1 MADEAD
7 ETFYDEEESEGGPVK
22 PFLEHLEDLRW
33 TLIKVFTS
41 LAVAMLVCLVAG
53 NHLVRFL
60 TYPLQVASRHYTA
73 PAGSVLTVHWG
84 TNVVARLD
92 RSEVK
97 QWLPG
102 LGTNVQ
108 ALRVAPTEVNGQWVL
123 ALQPETHGS
132 LPEPDPFVLLKNYS
146 PISAFMVAIKLALY
160 GGLVL
165 ALPFMLYFI
174 GQFVLPA
181 LKVHEKRFV
190 LRALGIGG
198 FLFVLGMAF
207 CYFVLLEVALGA
219 TVQFSYWLGF
229 RADEWRAED
238 YITFVCMFM
247 LVMGVSFELPVVLLA
262 LVKIGLLDYEKLRTF
277 RPYWVVA
284 ELVICAFLTPSG
296 DPFTMILMAIPVHLL
311 YEVSTLIAWYWAR
324 RERRLAQAA
333 GD

>member
-41 LAVAMLVCLVAG
+41 LAVSMLVCLVAG

-60 TYPLQVASRHYTA
+60 VYPLQVASRYYT
-73 PAGSVLTVHWG
+73 PPPGSMVTVHWG
-84 TNVVARLD
+84 TNVLARLD
-92 RSEVK
+92 RSALGR
-97 QWLPG
+97 WLPG
-102 LGTNVQ
+102 WATNVQ
-108 ALRVAPTEVNGQWVL
+108 SLNVVPMHVDGQWVL
-123 ALQPETHGS
+123 ALQPEAQTPV
-132 LPEPDPFVLLKNYS
+132 PEQDPFVLLKNYS

-198 FLFVLGMAF
+198 FLFLLGMAF
-207 CYFVLLEVALGA
+207 CYFVMLEVALGA
-219 TVQFSYWLGF
+219 TVQFSAWLGF

-247 LVMGVSFELPVVLLA
+247 LVMGVSFELPIVLLA
-262 LVKIGLLDYEKLRTF
+262 LVKIGLLDYEKLRDF

-296 DPFTMILMAIPVHLL
+296 DPFTMFLMAIPVHIL
-311 YEVSTLIAWYWAR
+311 YEVSTLIAWWWAR
-324 RERRLAQAA
+324 RERRLE
-333 GD
+333 GSGGE